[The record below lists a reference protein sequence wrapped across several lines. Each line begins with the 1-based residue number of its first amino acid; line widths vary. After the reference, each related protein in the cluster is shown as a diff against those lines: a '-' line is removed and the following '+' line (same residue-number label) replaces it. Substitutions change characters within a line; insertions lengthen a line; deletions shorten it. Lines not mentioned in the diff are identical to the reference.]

1 VNTHE
6 AMPGEF
12 TRMSDLAFPAAS
24 LRNAITAKVG
34 GNHATFVDASDLAT
48 TLLGDSIGGNLLLL
62 GYAYQRGLV
71 PVGAASIERAIELN
85 GVAVEMNKQAF
96 LWGRRAAEWPERVAQ
111 VCGTH
116 AAGTVEVE
124 IPETLDD
131 LIADRA
137 ASLVAYQDAALAERY
152 KALVERVRAAE
163 RERAKGCSGLAE
175 AVARYY
181 YKLLAYKDEYEV
193 ARLYSD
199 PRFTTTLESQFT
211 GDYRIEFHLAPPWL
225 SGSRRDGGRPRKRRF
240 GQWML
245 RVFGVLARLRGLRGT
260 PFDPFGYSAD
270 RRLERQLIRAY
281 EARVEEL
288 LGKISAENHSLA
300 LAIAS
305 IPDGIRGFGHVKRA
319 HVEAAR
325 EKEAELLQAMS
336 AGHAPSEAA

>member
-1 VNTHE
+1 
-6 AMPGEF
+6 MPGEF

-24 LRNAITAKVG
+24 LRNAIAARVG
-34 GNHATFVDASDLAT
+34 GDHATFVDASDLAA

-116 AAGTVEVE
+116 AAGNVEVKA
-124 IPETLDD
+124 PETLDD

-137 ASLVAYQDAALAERY
+137 ASLTAYQDAALAERY
-152 KALVERVRAAE
+152 TSLVERVRKAE

-193 ARLYSD
+193 ARLYAD
-199 PRFTTTLESQFT
+199 PRFAAALDSQFS
-211 GDYRIEFHLAPPWL
+211 GDYHLEFHLAPPWL
-225 SGSRRDGGRPRKRRF
+225 SGSSRDGGRPRKRRF

-245 RVFGVLARLRGLRGT
+245 RVFSVLARLRGLRGT

-281 EARVEEL
+281 EARVDEL
-288 LGKISAENHSLA
+288 LGKINAENHSLA

-305 IPDGIRGFGHVKRA
+305 IPDGIRGYGHVKRA

-325 EKEAELLQAMS
+325 EKEAELLQALS